1 MENTSQGL
9 VPFALPYTPAKHIK
23 TIAVSTTYF
32 NLSNQFA
39 HSSEIR
45 SGFFLIFLKM
55 YRYKACTTSPN
66 VPNAQANPQKN
77 LPNNIV
83 YKQIRISTVTKDV
96 NSIRPPAPICVN
108 MYFTPANAAVYTE
121 GMKIKYRS

>member
-55 YRYKACTTSPN
+55 YRYKACTASPN

-77 LPNNIV
+77 LPNQNK
-83 YKQIRISTVTKDV
+83 YCHKRCEL
-96 NSIRPPAPICVN
+96 NPPSCSNLCKYVFHSGKCCCIYRRN
-108 MYFTPANAAVYTE
+108 EN
-121 GMKIKYRS
+121 KIQKLNRSP